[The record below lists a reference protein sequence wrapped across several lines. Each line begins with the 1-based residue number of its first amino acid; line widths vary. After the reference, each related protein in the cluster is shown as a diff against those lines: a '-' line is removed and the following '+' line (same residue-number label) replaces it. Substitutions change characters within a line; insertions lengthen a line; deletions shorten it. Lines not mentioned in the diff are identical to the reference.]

1 MTRSSKQEGAK
12 RTAVRRFRIE
22 FKHFLVPG
30 HAFRYPL
37 NVWATI
43 QNRKITKAWG
53 DQILSTLW
61 ILVQMRYQIL
71 LLTNKIRSGYFS
83 NLATGSYFN
92 LKFSLK
98 TVYMFFY
105 ERKEKKRVIFM
116 QILPID
122 MRSDMQST
130 TYLFSNVTELSLTL
144 SKKGGQTEIRRLHL
158 LLFYDW

>member
-1 MTRSSKQEGAK
+1 
-12 RTAVRRFRIE
+12 
-22 FKHFLVPG
+22 
-30 HAFRYPL
+30 
-37 NVWATI
+37 
-43 QNRKITKAWG
+43 
-53 DQILSTLW
+53 
-61 ILVQMRYQIL
+61 MRYQIL

-158 LLFYDW
+158 LLFYD